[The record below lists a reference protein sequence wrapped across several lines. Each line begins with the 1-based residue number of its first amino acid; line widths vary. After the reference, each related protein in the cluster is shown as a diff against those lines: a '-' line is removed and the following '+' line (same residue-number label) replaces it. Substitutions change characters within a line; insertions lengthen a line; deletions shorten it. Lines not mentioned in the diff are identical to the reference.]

1 MLVTR
6 NPGSMSAADRAWTG
20 PGTSSL
26 THSVWPELMGALA
39 LPLVIRREAK
49 VTVHR
54 GRGK

>member
-1 MLVTR
+1 
-6 NPGSMSAADRAWTG
+6 MSAADRAWTG